1 MPTCSS
7 KHFAESRIN
16 ARQEPDIAGSLSL
29 DSELLVMTPPNTD
42 AHAKKKIDVTREY
55 EAMKTRHFAI
65 LKMKSCAGAEL

>member
-1 MPTCSS
+1 
-7 KHFAESRIN
+7 
-16 ARQEPDIAGSLSL
+16 
-29 DSELLVMTPPNTD
+29 MTPPNAD